1 MHGSSEASG
10 VGATWTLQQR
20 LMACFFKPKQE
31 VCFVFNYLR
40 GARNEPPCEKSL
52 LKLVKC
58 GAEQRVVFSY
68 LNGTQETPAHGSWQL
83 EGNELRVK
91 FNGRVRNPEETK
103 LSELVF
109 QKEEEGGRWL
119 ATNKNPSE
127 VWFVTLELV
136 QHYAEWRHWRWGP
149 PAASASVA
157 LAVVAAG
164 CRQRQWVA
172 VGTLGAVVVATGVA
186 IAEML

>member
-1 MHGSSEASG
+1 MHGSSEALG

-20 LMACFFKPKQE
+20 LMACFFKQE

-40 GARNEPPCEKSL
+40 GPLHELQREKSL
-52 LKLVKC
+52 LMLVKC

-68 LNGTQETPAHGSWQL
+68 CNGPQEIPAHGSWQL

-91 FNGRVRNPEETK
+91 FNGRGEETN
-103 LSELVF
+103 LRELVF
-109 QKEEEGGRWL
+109 QKEVEGGRWL
-119 ATNKNPSE
+119 VTNKNPWE
-127 VWFVTLELV
+127 DWFVTLELV
-136 QHYAEWRHWRWGP
+136 HHCTEWRHWRWGP
-149 PAASASVA
+149 LAASASVA